1 MLHARPSFALASSPP
16 SQDFAQH
23 RSTIATANGTL
34 AVAKASTDFAHHL
47 LAASDRALAT
57 ALAWEHE
64 PQHFHSKV
72 RVGDW
77 E

>member
-34 AVAKASTDFAHHL
+34 AVAKASTDFPHL
-47 LAASDRALAT
+47 TLAVSSIPAIVAC
-57 ALAWEHE
+57 
-64 PQHFHSKV
+64 
-72 RVGDW
+72 VGAAICAVAPVHIRT
-77 E
+77 